1 MSGSIHTRKRICII
15 IIIIIYK
22 YVTIT
27 FFLDVYYAVEKIV
40 PRMNAFV
47 MAAELYCLWSF
58 QVWKVSKWKKYG
70 VLILK
75 ALVGSSN
82 SFIFLLLV
90 LRYGI
95 LLIDIESNIAFWIK
109 YHVIILTTTPFL
121 IKYLS

>member
-47 MAAELYCLWSF
+47 MAAELYCL
-58 QVWKVSKWKKYG
+58 
-70 VLILK
+70 
-75 ALVGSSN
+75 
-82 SFIFLLLV
+82 
-90 LRYGI
+90 
-95 LLIDIESNIAFWIK
+95 
-109 YHVIILTTTPFL
+109 
-121 IKYLS
+121 